1 MRKPNRI
8 VLVSFF
14 LLLFAFILNGSTTH
28 VKASQPKESKFLLEA
43 AGFLNPPQIAKPLVW
58 WDWINGSV
66 TKEGIEADLLD
77 MKRAGIGG
85 VQLFDLLLYMPEGPV
100 RYGTDQWHEYVQFA
114 IQTADRLGLEF
125 HIMNCPG
132 WSASAGPWIKP
143 ANSMKR
149 IVWSEKN
156 VQGPTDFNEN
166 LPLPEIKHD
175 FYKDIAVFA
184 VPADTGEAYRLPD
197 WEKKIL
203 FSSTSTNRSAES
215 LDAPDTRAIPIE
227 KVLNLSDSLSPDG
240 KLSCRIPEGNW
251 TILRFGFTTTGST
264 NHPAVP
270 EGHGLEV
277 DKLDPKAVEFQ
288 FGQALSRILR
298 EAKPYLGK
306 TFKGLL
312 FDSFEGGFQ
321 NWTDR
326 LPEEFEKRN
335 GYDLMPYLPVVTGRV
350 ITSAAVSEAVL
361 YDFRGTI
368 DQMLAEY
375 YFGTMQR
382 LARQHQLIL
391 YSESQGGPLNPF
403 LCNEYVDVPMNEFWI
418 GNYMKRIPLMK
429 QAAASANLYGRRIV
443 GAEAFTAVP
452 EDGKWQNTPYS
463 LKRVG
468 DGAFSAGINRFCFHT
483 YIHQPYSY
491 LVPGFTMGRYGTH
504 FGRLNSWWKYVPAWI
519 SYLSRSQYLLQQGER
534 VTDIGFLFH
543 NDLRYSIPTS
553 ATRTPPGFDYT
564 ICYPKHLAGMR
575 YRDGWIEVPNGPRF
589 RVLVLPDYPFMT
601 LEALK
606 NIHRLVQSGATIV
619 GNAPTAPP
627 GLEDFLASRETFQ
640 SLVSDLWGGLDK
652 RSNPSKSFGKGRVFL
667 AAPLEQITGRLKI
680 TPDLQL
686 TPVPRKDE
694 VLYIH
699 RAIASEDIYF
709 LSNQKDE
716 MVSLTARF
724 RTAGKQPE
732 FWDPATG
739 KIWDADLFNFSG
751 AVTEVPLQLAPYGS
765 IFVIFR
771 HSPPERW
778 ATSIEPN
785 DSIVFEGLRLWEGSA
800 RAVVSYSDDT
810 EKTISTD
817 SSSES
822 LTLAGPWQVR
832 FLDGR
837 GAPPQIRLD
846 TLMSWTEHA
855 DPGVRYYSGIAEYRN
870 RIRLPKSFLK
880 RDEVCLLD
888 LGRVCDIAQVRIND
902 SEPVI
907 LWKEPFQMDVTPYL
921 KAGENVIL
929 IEVANRWINR
939 LIGDE
944 QLPADCVYR
953 ENANKFINNGIL
965 KFPDW
970 LTDPVRV
977 KNRQRYTFTTWR
989 HYSADSPLAP
999 SGLMGPVRLHVF
1011 KQLRAAP

>member
-1 MRKPNRI
+1 MMRQSNF
-8 VLVSFF
+8 LHFFSLF
-14 LLLFAFILNGSTTH
+14 LLLVLNLSGIS
-28 VKASQPKESKFLLEA
+28 ASSPWQKESESLLQ

-66 TKEGIEADLLD
+66 TKEGIEADLQD
-77 MKRAGIGG
+77 MKLAGIGG
-85 VQLFDLLLYMPEGPV
+85 VQLFDLQLYMPEGPI
-100 RYGTDQWHEYVQFA
+100 RYGTDRWHEYVQFA

-143 ANSMKR
+143 ENSMKR
-149 IVWSEKN
+149 IVWSEKK
-156 VQGPTDFNEN
+156 VQGPTEFNES
-166 LPLPEIKHD
+166 LPRPEIKND
-175 FYKDIAVFA
+175 FYRDIAVYA
-184 VPADTGEAYRLPD
+184 VPVDQGEVYRLPD

-203 FSSTSTNRSAES
+203 FSSTSTNRSVES
-215 LDAPDTRAIPIE
+215 LDAPDKRAIPLNA
-227 KVLNLSDSLSPDG
+227 VLNLSRFLASDG
-240 KLSCRIPEGNW
+240 VLSCQIPEGKW

-277 DKLDPKAVEFQ
+277 DKLDPRAVKFQ
-288 FGQALSRILR
+288 FDQALSRIIC

-306 TFKGLL
+306 TFKGIL

-321 NWTDR
+321 NWTDQM
-326 LPEEFEKRN
+326 PTEFERRN
-335 GYDLMPYLPVVTGRV
+335 GYDLMPYLPVITGRV

-361 YDFRGTI
+361 YDFRCTI

-382 LARQHQLIL
+382 LARQNQLIL

-403 LCNEYVDVPMNEFWI
+403 FCNEYVDVPMNEFWV

-429 QAAASANLYGRRIV
+429 QTAASANLYGRQIV

-452 EDGKWQNTPYS
+452 EDGKWQNTPYT

-468 DGAFSAGINRFCFHT
+468 DSAFAAGINRFIFHT
-483 YIHQPYSY
+483 YVHQPYSY

-504 FGRLNSWWKYVPAWI
+504 FGRLNSWWKFVPAWI

-543 NDLRYSIPTS
+543 DDLRYSIPTS
-553 ATRTPPGFDYT
+553 ATRTPLGFDYT
-564 ICYPKHLAGMR
+564 ICYPKHLAKMQ
-575 YRDGWIEVPNGPRF
+575 YRDGWITVSNGPRF
-589 RVLVLPDYPFMT
+589 QVLVLPDYSFMT

-606 NIHRLVQSGATIV
+606 NIHRLVQSGATVV
-619 GNAPTAPP
+619 GNAPAAPP
-627 GLEDFLASRETFQ
+627 GLKDLLVSRKTFQ
-640 SLVSDLWGGLDK
+640 MLVSDLWGGLDK
-652 RSNPSKSFGKGRVFL
+652 KLNPCKSFGKGKVFL
-667 AAPLEQITGRLKI
+667 ATPLEQITGQVKI
-680 TPDLQL
+680 TPDIQL
-686 TPVPRKDE
+686 VPAPKEDE

-699 RAIASEDIYF
+699 RETASEDIYF
-709 LSNQKDE
+709 ISNQKGE
-716 MVSLTARF
+716 KISLTARF
-724 RTAGKQPE
+724 RVAGKRPE

-739 KIWDADLFNFSG
+739 KIWNADLFNPSG
-751 AVTEVPLQLAPYGS
+751 AVTEVPLQLDPYGS

-771 HSPPERW
+771 HSLPEKW
-778 ATSIEPN
+778 VTSIWPN
-785 DSIVFEGLRLWEGSA
+785 NGILFEDLRLWEGNSDVA
-800 RAVVSYSDDT
+800 VSYSDNT
-810 EKTISTD
+810 KKVMSMD

-822 LTLAGPWQVR
+822 LTLDGPWQVR

-837 GAPPQIRLD
+837 GAPAQIQLN
-846 TLMSWTEHA
+846 TLISWTEHA
-855 DPGVRYYSGIAEYRN
+855 NPGVRYYSGIAEYQN

-880 RDEVCLLD
+880 QDEVCLLD
-888 LGRVCDIAQVRIND
+888 LGKVCDIAQVRING

-907 LWKEPFQMDVTPYL
+907 LWKEPFQMDVTNYL
-921 KAGENVIL
+921 KAGENIIL

-953 ENANKFINNGIL
+953 ENAGKFTNNGIL
-965 KFPDW
+965 EFPDW
-970 LTDPVRV
+970 LTDPARA
-977 KNRQRYTFTTWR
+977 KNRQRHTFATWR
-989 HYSADSPLAP
+989 HYSADSPLVP
-999 SGLMGPVRLHVF
+999 SGLMGPVRLCVF
-1011 KQLRAAP
+1011 NRLRTDP